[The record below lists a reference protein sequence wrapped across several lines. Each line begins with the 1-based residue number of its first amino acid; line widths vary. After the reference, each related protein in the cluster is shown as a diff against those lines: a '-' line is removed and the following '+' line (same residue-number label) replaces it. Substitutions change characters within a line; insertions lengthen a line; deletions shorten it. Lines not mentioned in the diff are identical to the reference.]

1 MTKALL
7 IAVIVLIGTNIFN
20 YLSNELILNE
30 LQRINQLEVERC
42 SIAMEQDKN
51 VICD

>member
-1 MTKALL
+1 MQKALL
-7 IAVIVLIGTNIFN
+7 IAVIVLIGTMIFN
-20 YLSNELILNE
+20 YVSNEMILNE

-42 SIAMEQDKN
+42 SISMEQNKD

>member
-20 YLSNELILNE
+20 YLSNEMIIDE

-42 SIAMEQDKN
+42 TIAMEQNKDL
-51 VICD
+51 ICD